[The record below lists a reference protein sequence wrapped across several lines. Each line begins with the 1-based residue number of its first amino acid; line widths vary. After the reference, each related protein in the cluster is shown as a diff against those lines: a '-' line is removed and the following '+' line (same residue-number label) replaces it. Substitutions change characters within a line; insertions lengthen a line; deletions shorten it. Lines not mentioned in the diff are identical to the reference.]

1 MVPALGASA
10 PETEGSRW
18 LFIPAALLGAWLG
31 LRIFKRF
38 SDRQFELAVNLLL
51 IASGGGLIV

>member
-1 MVPALGASA
+1 MAPALGASA
-10 PETEGSRW
+10 LETKGSRS

-38 SDRQFELAVNLLL
+38 SDRQFELAVNLRL
-51 IASGGGLIV
+51 IASGLGPIV

>member
-1 MVPALGASA
+1 MAPALGAST

-38 SDRQFELAVNLLL
+38 SDRQFELAVKVRL
-51 IASGGGLIV
+51 IAPGVGPIV